1 MHADWVREIRDQCIE
16 AKAAFFFKQWGGVP
30 NHKRGGKEA
39 VIDGCE
45 WKQFP

>member
-1 MHADWVREIRDQCIE
+1 MHADSVSEIRAQSIE
-16 AKAAFFFKQWGGVP
+16 AQVPFFFKQWGGVP
-30 NHKRGGKEA
+30 NNKRGGEEA